1 MTPTQKQL
9 VQSTFLRV
17 APIAEPAAAMFY
29 ARLFEL
35 DPALRPLFTGDMK
48 AQGVKLM
55 RMIGMAVA
63 GLDRLEELVP
73 TVRQLGIR
81 HSSYGVRDEHYDTVA
96 AALLW
101 TLEQGLGDAFTP
113 EARDAWAAVYGVLA
127 STMKTAAATAA
138 VA

>member
-29 ARLFEL
+29 TRLFEL

-113 EARDAWAAVYGVLA
+113 EARDAWVAVYGVLA